1 MKPRILVAAKLK
13 QETYVEAVEKNG
25 GEATAIYCPE
35 VDLSYDGLLLCGG
48 SDTAPEY
55 YGEEINGAVN
65 IDYERDR
72 TEIAV
77 AKAYIEAGKPV
88 MGICRGHQLI
98 NIILGGTIVQ
108 HLDNYLGHQP
118 QTEGQVI
125 FHTATADK
133 GSLTHK
139 FCGNEFEINSYHHQ
153 AINELGDG
161 LKATAY
167 SDNGTVIE
175 AIEHESLPII
185 GFQWHPE
192 RMCDPETNEN
202 RADGNLI
209 FKYFIDLCRGK

>member
-1 MKPRILVAAKLK
+1 MKPKILVAAKLK
-13 QETYVEAVEKNG
+13 KEFYVEAVENNG

-35 VDLSYDGLLLCGG
+35 VDLSYDGLILCGG

-77 AKAYIEAGKPV
+77 AKAYIEAGKPI
-88 MGICRGHQLI
+88 MGICRGHQLL
-98 NIILGGTIVQ
+98 NIIFGGTIVQ
-108 HLDNYLGHQP
+108 HLPNYIEHQP
-118 QTEGQVI
+118 QEEGQLI
-125 FHTATADK
+125 FHGAKAEKDT
-133 GSLTHK
+133 LVHK
-139 FCGNEFEINSYHHQ
+139 FYGEEFEINTFHHQ
-153 AINELGDG
+153 AIKDLGKG
-161 LKATAY
+161 LKITAY
-167 SDNGTVIE
+167 SQDGTVAE

-192 RMCDPETNEN
+192 RMCNPETNGD

-209 FKYFIDLCRGK
+209 FKYFIDLCGRK